1 MPVRRSARLK
11 AKSDGSASSDEQ
23 TQEPKKTPKRKAP
36 VSNDDEPI
44 KKAPKTKSSDER
56 SDNKSLGRQSKSK
69 ARAGMRNTTNSSVQT
84 SANTSKGPFSSLP
97 PEVFNL
103 VIEKVE
109 DTKSLGNL
117 SKTSKAF
124 HSLVTP
130 QLFKRVEGSV
140 SFHAHIAKLIR
151 TIEPLLT
158 IKQRKQLKK
167 EGQYKGQQESFPK
180 NADDNERPEI
190 ADCVRQA
197 LFDIGD
203 PGKKHRYIVFRY
215 IEELLEIAD
224 NLEVFAAT
232 DLTEPMATKLAAK
245 KNLQALWLH
254 TSWKNNSA
262 AEALTAI
269 KGLKHLY
276 LFTSNWFGT
285 AGPPLEL
292 IWNSRFTLRSLDLDR
307 FYFYSLYNEAVEKSN
322 DKAESSNP
330 QHDLIAL
337 RSFSIKGATIDTHEV
352 DSLTRAIDFS
362 ALDNLKFGYKNVKIG
377 LLYRHLIDIFSG
389 ATSNDIKL
397 RSLSLNLGSQ
407 AFSNMTRMAA
417 KPEEED
423 PGIDFIS
430 SFNTLTSLTVVDA
443 GIHSLNLPNPGL
455 KDTLLHGLFMHINL
469 TTLEF
474 RDSIS
479 IPGWKMPCL
488 DTQMVKRFIENFP
501 QLKHFRF
508 YPERKQL
515 NEIAEALSRGHNL
528 ESVGM
533 NTRGGINEDEEEGP
547 EFLRQLVLPILNRD
561 SDDNKGDYQWED
573 HSKFN
578 RLTMG
583 VTVWEVGSKLGKAKK
598 GLKKAQ
604 KIASASNSKRT
615 VMYREITRP
624 LYLWLRGDLN
634 KMEEWVNKIA
644 KNLD

>member
-1 MPVRRSARLK
+1 MPARRSARLK
-11 AKSDGSASSDEQ
+11 AKADEPASSEKQ
-23 TQEPKKTPKRKAP
+23 TQEPKKIPKRKAP
-36 VSNDDEPI
+36 VSNHDKPI
-44 KKAPKTKSSDER
+44 KKAPKTKSLDEKSD
-56 SDNKSLGRQSKSK
+56 DKSPGRQSKPK
-69 ARAGMRNTTNSSVQT
+69 ARAGMRKASNSSVQT
-84 SANTSKGPFSSLP
+84 SANTSNSPFSSLP

-103 VIEKVE
+103 VIEKIE

-167 EGQYKGQQESFPK
+167 EGQYKGQQESFP
-180 NADDNERPEI
+180 NNSDDNERPEI

-215 IEELLEIAD
+215 IEELLEITD

-232 DLTEPMATKLAAK
+232 DLTEPMATKLAVK

-262 AEALTAI
+262 AEALAAT
-269 KGLKHLY
+269 KGLKHLH

-292 IWNSRFTLRSLDLDR
+292 IWNSRSTLRSLDLDR
-307 FYFYSLYNEAVEKSN
+307 SYFDSLYNEVVDKSN
-322 DKAESSNP
+322 DKTESSNL

-337 RSFSIKGATIDTHEV
+337 RSFSIKSATINTDEV
-352 DSLTRAIDFS
+352 DSLSRAIDFS
-362 ALDNLKFGYKNVKIG
+362 ALENLKFGYKNVKIG
-377 LLYRHLIDIFSG
+377 LLFRRLIEIFS
-389 ATSNDIKL
+389 AVTSTDIKL

-407 AFSNMTRMAA
+407 ASSNLTRMAA
-417 KPEEED
+417 NPEEED

-443 GIHSLNLPNPGL
+443 GIHSLDLPNPGL
-455 KDTLLHGLFMHINL
+455 KDTLLQGLFMHTNL

-501 QLKHFRF
+501 QLKHFHF

-515 NEIAEALSRGHNL
+515 SEIAEALSRGRNL
-528 ESVGM
+528 ESIGI
-533 NTRGGINEDEEEGP
+533 NTRGSTTKDEEEGP

-561 SDDNKGDYQWED
+561 SDDNKGDYQWGEY
-573 HSKFN
+573 SKFN

-583 VTVWEVGSKLGKAKK
+583 VSVWEVGSKLGKAKK
-598 GLKKAQ
+598 GIKKAQ
-604 KIASASNSKRT
+604 KITSASNSKRT
-615 VMYREITRP
+615 VMYRAITRP
-624 LYLWLRGDLN
+624 VYMWLRGDLN
-634 KMEEWVNKIA
+634 EMEEWVNKIA
-644 KNLD
+644 KDLD